1 MLDEGSPLVEQA
13 EVQALFR
20 KFSAPLAGY
29 GATSAARKE
38 LAEML
43 ARLLWRAMIAGPETE
58 EEIQKVLKSTRKLGD
73 DSLQAIQ
80 QLYFNEM
87 RPLVSEEQ
95 IAALRERHR
104 DLRKER

>member
-1 MLDEGSPLVEQA
+1 MDQA

-20 KFSAPLAGY
+20 KFAAPLGDY

-43 ARLLWRAMIAGPETE
+43 ARILWRAMIAGPETE
-58 EEIQKVLKSTRKLGD
+58 EEIQKVLKSTRKLGV
-73 DSLQAIQ
+73 DSLQVIQ